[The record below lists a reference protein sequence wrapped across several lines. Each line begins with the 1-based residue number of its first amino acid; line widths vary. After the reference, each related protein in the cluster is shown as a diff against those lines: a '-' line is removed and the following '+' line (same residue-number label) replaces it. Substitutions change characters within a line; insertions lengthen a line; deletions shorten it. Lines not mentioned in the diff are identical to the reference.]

1 MKKGTTGDGIVYHAG
16 FPNAGEDQRFD
27 ALSLDQMAIRHRAS
41 TYLWRLD
48 GSGVPE
54 LGWQPG
60 SVVVVDRA
68 LTPKLNDL
76 VVAVVDE
83 DFAVRKY
90 QQDKLTRP
98 DGSDET
104 SGQLAIWGVI
114 THVMMEYRNG

>member
-1 MKKGTTGDGIVYHAG
+1 MKKGTTQDGVVYHAG

-27 ALSLDQMAIRHRAS
+27 ALSLDQMAIKHRAS

-48 GSGVPE
+48 STGVPE

-68 LTPKLNDL
+68 LTPRLNDL

-90 QQDKLTRP
+90 HPNKLSRP

-104 SGQLAIWGVI
+104 SDQLAIWGVI
-114 THVMMEYRNG
+114 THVMMEYRSV